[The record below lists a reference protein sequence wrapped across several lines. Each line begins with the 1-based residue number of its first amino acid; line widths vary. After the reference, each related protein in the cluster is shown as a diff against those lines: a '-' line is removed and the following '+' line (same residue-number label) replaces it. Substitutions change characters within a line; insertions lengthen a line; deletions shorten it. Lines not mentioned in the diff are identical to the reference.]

1 MQTINPEDAEE
12 GVVAVSGDR
21 IQNEI
26 LAALPGNEYER
37 IYPSLQ
43 VEEWPSGKA
52 LYDSGQ
58 QISHVYFVNTGMAS
72 LVSLT
77 DDGASIEVG
86 VIGREGMV
94 GISTILGSNTM
105 PHSAIVQLPGQAL
118 KMKIASLNDAFNKS
132 SKLQSLLMRHMYLL
146 YYQVAR
152 SVLCNRFHQVESRLC
167 RWLLMS
173 RARLDSN
180 SVPLTQEFLA
190 TMLGVARPIVSL
202 TARTLQTAGLI
213 EYRMGRITIL
223 DLDGL
228 KAAACD
234 CYEIVRRESE
244 NFPNG

>member
-1 MQTINPEDAEE
+1 MQSINSDEC
-12 GVVAVSGDR
+12 GKGVAVSGDR

-26 LAALPGNEYER
+26 LAALPRSEYER
-37 IYPSLQ
+37 MCPSLQ
-43 VEEWPSGKA
+43 VEQWPSGKA
-52 LYDSGQ
+52 LYAAGEE
-58 QISHVYFVNTGMAS
+58 ISHVYFVDRGMAS

-77 DDGASIEVG
+77 DEGASIEVG

-94 GISTILGSNTM
+94 GISTILGNNTM

-118 KMKIASLNDAFNKS
+118 KMKIGALNDAFNKS

-180 SVPLTQEFLA
+180 AVPLTQEFLA

-202 TARTLQTAGLI
+202 TARTLQNAGLI
-213 EYRMGRITIL
+213 EYKMGRITIL

-234 CYEIVRRESE
+234 CYEIVRLESE
-244 NFPNG
+244 NFPNR

>member
-1 MQTINPEDAEE
+1 M
-12 GVVAVSGDR
+12 SGDR

-26 LAALPGNEYER
+26 LAALPRSEYER
-37 IYPSLQ
+37 ILPLLQ
-43 VEEWPSGKA
+43 VEQWASGRP

-58 QISHVYFVNTGMAS
+58 KISHVYFVNTGMAS

-86 VIGREGMV
+86 VIGHEGMV
-94 GISTILGSNTM
+94 GVSAILGKNTM
-105 PHSAIVQLPGQAL
+105 PHSAIVQLPGHAF
-118 KMKIASLNDAFNKS
+118 KMKLASLHDEFNRS
-132 SKLQSLLMRHMYLL
+132 GKLQRLLLRHMYLL
-146 YYQVAR
+146 YFQVAR

-173 RARLDSN
+173 RERLDTN
-180 SVPLTQEFLA
+180 AVPLTQEFLA

-213 EYRMGRITIL
+213 EYKMGHITIL
-223 DLDGL
+223 DIDGL

-234 CYEIVRRESE
+234 CYEIVNSESE
-244 NFPNG
+244 QFPNG

>member
-1 MQTINPEDAEE
+1 M
-12 GVVAVSGDR
+12 SGDR

-26 LAALPGNEYER
+26 LAALPRNEYDR

-43 VEEWPSGKA
+43 VEEWPSWKP
-52 LYDSGQ
+52 LYASGQ
-58 QISHVYFVNTGMAS
+58 EISHVYFVNTGMAS

-77 DDGASIEVG
+77 DEGASIEVG

-94 GISTILGSNTM
+94 GISTILGGNTM
-105 PHSAIVQLPGQAL
+105 PHTAMVQLPGQAL

-146 YYQVAR
+146 HYQVSR

-213 EYRMGRITIL
+213 EYKMGHITIL

-234 CYEIVRRESE
+234 CYETVRLEAE
-244 NFPNG
+244 NFPNR